1 MPERR
6 DLGPAFSSL
15 LTATFITNI
24 GDGIRL
30 ATLPLLATTLT
41 DSPLLV
47 TAVTAAQ
54 FFAWPTFGP
63 IGGVIVDR
71 ADRRRLIMFTQTW
84 RALVMA
90 VLAVAVA
97 TDSVAIWHLCLV
109 AFVITVGEIQVDP
122 SVVATV
128 PTLVDMDDLDRAN
141 GRISTTETVSN
152 DFAGGPVG
160 AMLFAV
166 APWAPFLVDAASYLL
181 SVLPFSRLPSQGKP
195 PRIGP
200 TRIGHGTE
208 DTSSVWK
215 EMGEGFRWLASHPFL
230 RPWTQGVTVFNVG
243 VAGAFSLL
251 VLLVVDVL
259 LASELAFGFVLAA
272 AALGATGGALLAPRL
287 TERISRAS
295 VVVGAAVVTGGSVL
309 LASVVTETWQLIVVW
324 IANGAA
330 AGISLAIGRGFIQRY
345 TPNELLGR
353 TSIASRTIT
362 RTSFVIGALAAGAV
376 ADTSSVRVSFALAG
390 AVQLVG
396 AALFARA
403 FRHEPTG

>member
-1 MPERR
+1 MAERR
-6 DLGPAFSSL
+6 DLGPAFTSL

-71 ADRRRLIMFTQTW
+71 ADRRRLIMFTQAW

-90 VLAVAVA
+90 ALTVAVL
-97 TDSVAIWHLCLV
+97 TDSVQIWHLCLV

-122 SVVATV
+122 SVVATL
-128 PTLVDMDDLDRAN
+128 PTLVEMDDLDRAN
-141 GRISTTETVSN
+141 GRLSTTETISN

-160 AMLFAV
+160 ALLFAA
-166 APWAPFLVDAASYLL
+166 APWAPFLVDAATYLL
-181 SVLPFSRLPSQGKP
+181 SVLPFSRLPTRPKP
-195 PRIGP
+195 EPAERP
-200 TRIGHGTE
+200 ALR
-208 DTSSVWK
+208 K
-215 EMGEGFRWLASHPFL
+215 EMGEGFGWLAQHPFL
-230 RPWTQGVTVFNVG
+230 RPWTQAVTIFNLG

-259 LASELAFGFVLAA
+259 DASDLAFGFVLAA
-272 AALGATGGALLAPRL
+272 AAVGATGGALLGPRL
-287 TERISRAS
+287 TERLSRGT
-295 VVVGAAVVTGGSVL
+295 VITGAATVTAVTIL
-309 LASVVTETWQLIVVW
+309 VASIVTETWQLIVVW
-324 IANGAA
+324 ILNGAS
-330 AGISLAIGRGFIQRY
+330 AGITLAIGRGFIQRY

-353 TSIASRTIT
+353 TAIASRTIT
-362 RTSFVIGALAAGAV
+362 RTSFVIGALLAGAV
-376 ADTSSVRVSFALAG
+376 ADATSVRLGFATAG

-396 AALFARA
+396 VVLFARA
-403 FRHEPTG
+403 FRSAPDEPRIS